1 MSEHSNKVDQIKKV
15 STECDEHY
23 SFLKETGSSIDSNS
37 LKPRVRN
44 ITHSTNVGKKI
55 SNFGIALVALPDP
68 IMISD
73 AVGGVLFIS
82 GRYMQKKAPIV
93 LKDVFKE
100 FNKVNGELKKAR
112 FL

>member
-1 MSEHSNKVDQIKKV
+1 MHKPSDKVNKIKKV
-15 STECDEHY
+15 STEYDEHY
-23 SFLKETGSSIDSNS
+23 SFLKKTGSCIDSNS
-37 LKPRVRN
+37 LKPRVYN

-68 IMISD
+68 TISD
-73 AVGGVLFIS
+73 AVGWALFIS
-82 GRYMQKKAPIV
+82 GKYMQRKAPIS
-93 LKDVFKE
+93 LKDTFKE